1 MIQFQQL
8 LDTVHKFKDELS
20 QYLEKGATNASQAK
34 RLRKASVQLGKD
46 LKEFRTNSVTHHR
59 KD

>member
-1 MIQFQQL
+1 MTQFQQL
-8 LDTVHKFKDELS
+8 LDTVTEFKDELS

-46 LKEFRTNSVTHHR
+46 LKQFRTDSVAHHR